1 MRKTLIFPLLLIAT
15 LSMAEFH
22 VTISDPATWSVSA
35 LAPFVG
41 QTVIFDSPLY
51 ICSNRNSY
59 TVSPRRIFSPTNQA
73 RPNSDEYTDILKLNG
88 SGIMSISGISGYHR
102 MGEKIY
108 NLRAKIN
115 STTSLSFLSGDW
127 HGNTRADILQGPDT
141 TALYYLGKPTLIV
154 CGMNLE
160 YYIVEA
166 FDGQYG
172 PTNLAE
178 HQKQRAK
185 ISQALALINAD
196 IYGLVEIQQGPNAL
210 AEIAADLTANTGRH
224 YSYITLTPSAGGG
237 TYTQSAYVYCTDKVT
252 AVGQIQS
259 NSTPVLN
266 RKAMQLFRENATGE
280 TFIYSINHFKAKS
293 GSGSG
298 ADANINDGQGSF
310 NGQRVREAQSV
321 LTNYRAFRNDAKDQD
336 ILIMGDL
343 NAYGKEDP
351 IIELING
358 GMVDLHRHFHADSSY
373 SYVYGNQAGY
383 LDHALC
389 NTTLLGQVT
398 GMCGYHINS
407 DERDSYTYD
416 GYENDGSIFRCSD
429 HDPVLV
435 GLRLGAE
442 LKPIDSREIE
452 IAGPSYY
459 RIYDINGTLLKSGSL
474 DTYTLSDIYAD
485 MSRGR
490 IYIVQVFTNGTGS
503 VYKYIKQ

>member
-172 PTNLAE
+172 PSSPEE

-196 IYGLVEIQQGPNAL
+196 IYGLVEIQRGPNAL

-224 YSYITLTPSAGGG
+224 YSYITLTPSAGGE

-252 AVGQIQS
+252 AVGQIQP
-259 NSTPVLN
+259 NSTGVLY

-298 ADANINDGQGSF
+298 ADANINDGQGAF
-310 NGQRVREAQSV
+310 NGSRVREAQSV
-321 LTNYRAFRNDAKDQD
+321 LTQYRAFRNDAKDQD